1 MSKERIP
8 RIGTRAHPLENA
20 VDAGERAK
28 NALVRS
34 KTVVEKQTGRD
45 ESSPN
50 EYAEHEIQYAAEDS
64 TLAARR
70 LAVNQGRKLV
80 HRGRETLHEP
90 EQEEPQ
96 QPFGETPCDTPAP
109 QTRVDPM
116 QPAYRHDEQPIPR
129 TMEPVVPDESEK
141 PIRQTAQR
149 GKMSSGEPSSSN
161 PAQKQMLIRERTKPD
176 GAATSAPIQHN
187 AMREQPDTLL
197 SDTPASE
204 KGKELAQ
211 KTIRSNVEAAKRA
224 ELPMVQKRSIE
235 PRQSLQA
242 GANEIKKAER
252 PTRGMFAS
260 PTIKSKTDMKR
271 PQAYLRSAAKMQ
283 NDVQA
288 VQQTARAA
296 ASAAQKA
303 AIVSHGAEKATER
316 ASKSVVKAFVRAV
329 NAAAKA
335 ALDATREL
343 IVSIA
348 AGEWV
353 VLVAII
359 VVCLIGAFIASPFG
373 ILFSN
378 EPTPGGMPLNVAVG
392 QLNMELSDTLEALQD
407 GDYDSIDIQGESP
420 DWREVVAVFAS
431 KTAGAHDGV
440 DVAALTPDRVD
451 RLKAVF
457 WDMCVINSEVETIDH
472 PGEGED
478 EGWTEYILHITI
490 TAKTAEEMRTE
501 YAFTSYQNEALTE
514 LLAELEPM
522 KLLLTDLSVSQEQA
536 RALVANLPDDLAPE
550 RRAVVETACQLVGKV
565 SYYWGGKSLV
575 LGWDSRWGQI
585 QKVTAEGNST
595 TGTYRPYG
603 LDCSGFVD
611 WVFYNASGGAY
622 VLGHGGGAAMQH
634 SYCTPI
640 SWENALPGDLVF
652 YPDDEHVGIV
662 GGWDEA
668 GELLIVHCASSYNC
682 AVITAVSGFTNAG
695 RPDYYSD

>member
-70 LAVNQGRKLV
+70 IVVSQGRKLA

-90 EQEEPQ
+90 EQIEPQ
-96 QPFGETPCDTPAP
+96 QPFGESPRDTPAP
-109 QTRVDPM
+109 QTREDPM
-116 QPAYRHDEQPIPR
+116 QPTYRHDEQPIPR

-161 PAQKQMLIRERTKPD
+161 PAQKQMLIRERLKPA
-176 GAATSAPIQHN
+176 GAATSTPIQHN

-204 KGKELAQ
+204 
-211 KTIRSNVEAAKRA
+211 
-224 ELPMVQKRSIE
+224 
-235 PRQSLQA
+235 
-242 GANEIKKAER
+242 GA
-252 PTRGMFAS
+252 
-260 PTIKSKTDMKR
+260 
-271 PQAYLRSAAKMQ
+271 
-283 NDVQA
+283 
-288 VQQTARAA
+288 
-296 ASAAQKA
+296 
-303 AIVSHGAEKATER
+303 
-316 ASKSVVKAFVRAV
+316 
-329 NAAAKA
+329 
-335 ALDATREL
+335 
-343 IVSIA
+343 
-348 AGEWV
+348 
-353 VLVAII
+353 
-359 VVCLIGAFIASPFG
+359 
-373 ILFSN
+373 
-378 EPTPGGMPLNVAVG
+378 MPLNVAVG
-392 QLNMELSDTLEALQD
+392 QLNMELANTLEALQD

-440 DVAALTPDRVD
+440 DVAVLTPDRVD

-457 WDMCVINSEVETIDH
+457 RDMCVITSEVETIDH

-550 RRAVVETACQLVGKV
+550 RRAVVEAACRLVGKV
-565 SYYWGGKSLV
+565 SYFWGGKSLV

-611 WVFYNASGGAY
+611 WVFYNATDGAY
-622 VLGHGGGAAMQH
+622 YPGHGGGATMQH

-640 SWENALPGDLVF
+640 SWEDALPGDLVF

-662 GGWDEA
+662 GGWDEN
-668 GELLIVHCASSYNC
+668 GELLIVHCASSHNC
-682 AVITAVSGFTNAG
+682 AVITGVSGFTNAG
-695 RPDYYSD
+695 RPDSYSD